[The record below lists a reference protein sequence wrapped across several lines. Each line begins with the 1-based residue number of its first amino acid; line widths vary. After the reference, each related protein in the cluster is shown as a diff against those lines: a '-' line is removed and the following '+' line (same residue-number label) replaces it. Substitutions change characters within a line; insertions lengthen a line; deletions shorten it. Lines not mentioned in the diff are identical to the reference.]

1 VSPEAARPEDDVL
14 PLVTSTDVPPP
25 ARPRRRSL
33 VPVLAI
39 GGLAAAAGVLVLQQR
54 ETPPPRV
61 RTAAVDSAVA
71 TPRPDSI
78 ATAAVAADTASAA
91 ADTGAIAA
99 SDTALIADGPAADTA
114 QVVARDTT
122 ALIPV
127 SLIINGRARNEPITL
142 TQGDSVR
149 LAANVLNA
157 RRQRIQRASVAWQ
170 SSDPARIVFRRP
182 WAVAVGAGG
191 PVTVTATSGRLRNA
205 VQISVASR
213 APVVAQAPV
222 AAVVAAPTDAEVRAA
237 VDEFVATLRA
247 RNFDELARRMGER
260 AGDGSPTREF
270 FDWVRG
276 TRGFGVERPTTGRV
290 GGDGPVRSVAL
301 RAQLRY
307 TRGGLIRTAGWADAV
322 FNIALRHGP
331 NGWRGGSVQ
340 LARRVTP

>member
-14 PLVTSTDVPPP
+14 PLVTSTDLPPP

-39 GGLAAAAGVLVLQQR
+39 GGLAAAAGVLMLQQR

-61 RTAAVDSAVA
+61 RT
-71 TPRPDSI
+71 T
-78 ATAAVAADTASAA
+78 
-91 ADTGAIAA
+91 
-99 SDTALIADGPAADTA
+99 AADTA

-142 TQGDSVR
+142 PQGDSVR

-205 VQISVASR
+205 VQISVAQR

-331 NGWRGGSVQ
+331 NGWRGGNVQ